1 MKKIITAPFTKD
13 KLEELRAGDKVS
25 LSGII
30 YTARDQA
37 HKRLVET
44 LAKGEQ
50 LPFEMENAAIYY
62 VGPSPA
68 PKGRCIGSAGP
79 TTSYRMDSYA
89 PVLMDHG
96 LSVMIGKGPRNEE
109 VIQSMIKNGSVYLAA
124 IGGAGAL
131 MSKSIISAELIAY
144 DDLGTEAIRKL
155 TVKDMPLIVAIDSK
169 GNNLYNR

>member
-1 MKKIITAPFTKD
+1 MKRTITAPFSKD
-13 KLEELRAGDKVS
+13 KLEELRAGDRVS

-37 HKRLVET
+37 HKRLVEA
-44 LAKGEQ
+44 LAKGEP

-68 PKGRCIGSAGP
+68 PEGRCIGSAGP

-109 VIQSMIKNGSVYLAA
+109 VIRSMKKNGCVYLAA

-131 MSKSIISAELIAY
+131 MSKSIISAELLAY
-144 DDLGTEAIRKL
+144 ADLGTEAVRKL
-155 TVKDMPLIVAIDSK
+155 TVKDMPLIVAIDSQ
-169 GNNLYNR
+169 GNSLYDR